1 MVGFNHY
8 GIRHNKIN
16 LNIPSTQCLR
26 CGYNETWEY
35 VITCRTLSDYNEKFI
50 KEVEKK
56 IQKIARTDQQKQV
69 MRNVMSDMRR
79 FLVNLSNN
87 YSTNQKIIGWE

>member
-1 MVGFNHY
+1 M
-8 GIRHNKIN
+8 II
-16 LNIPSTQCLR
+16 
-26 CGYNETWEY
+26 
-35 VITCRTLSDYNEKFI
+35 CRTLSDYNEKFI

-87 YSTNQKIIGWE
+87 YSTNQKIIEWEQAFRGYVVKEWNSMCRDKYFNAEKK